1 MATKQLAQFIW
12 IEKFR
17 PQAVKDILLPNKL
30 KKYFLGLIEKK
41 EIPNL
46 LLYSSNPGS
55 GKTTLAKAICNDIGA
70 DFIYIN
76 NSMESGIDTLRSNIS
91 RFAST
96 KSMHGGPK
104 IVILDEAD
112 AGHNEA
118 FQKALRGFMEEFA
131 NSCRF
136 ILTCNY
142 ISKIIEPLQSR
153 CEKVDF
159 GFMITE
165 IQEEMKPKIVK
176 RLSLILT
183 AEKIQFDPATIA
195 KIVDTYYPDIREM
208 LKLLQQFTRTME
220 ESEVLNDSIFNVQ
233 MINSEL
239 YDFILQNK
247 FTKAREYIINHNYNF
262 DELYSNFY
270 REFIPLVEK
279 KEKWPQITIILAQ
292 YQHQNSFV
300 ADKELNFSA
309 CLWEILGCLQS

>member
-1 MATKQLAQFIW
+1 MSAKQLSHFLW
-12 IEKFR
+12 VERYR
-17 PQAVKDILLPNKL
+17 PQSIKETLLPAKL
-30 KKYFLGLIEKK
+30 RKYFLGLVEKK

-46 LLYSSNPGS
+46 LLASNSPGT
-55 GKTTLAKAICNDIGA
+55 GKSTTAKALCNDIGA

-91 RFAST
+91 KFAST

-104 IVILDEAD
+104 IVILDESD
-112 AGHNEA
+112 NSSPA
-118 FQKALRGFMEEFA
+118 FQAALRGFTEEFS

-142 ISKIIEPLQSR
+142 ISKIIEPLRSR
-153 CEKVDF
+153 CECVDF
-159 GFMITE
+159 GFMVKE

-195 KIVDTYYPDIREM
+195 KLVDTYYPDIRQM
-208 LKLLQQFTRTME
+208 LKLLNQFTKTME

-270 REFIPLVEK
+270 REFIPLIER

-292 YQHQNSFV
+292 YQHMNSFV

-309 CLWEILGCLQS
+309 CLWEILGAIQS